1 MLGIVTQWKI
11 HPERITQKDKELV
24 NDLNYNEIKFPVN
37 KEDFS
42 KTEMKNNSCINVFCY
57 ENRLSFSI

>member
-1 MLGIVTQWKI
+1 M
-11 HPERITQKDKELV
+11 HPERITQKDKELA

-57 ENRLSFSI
+57 ENRLSFPI